1 MMSCP
6 STAYPARLMALLPA
20 VCAPAPGARL
30 LPGVALSAVLAASA
44 SGVVLLPGIREHGLG
59 ALTLALVLGMVVG
72 NTVYPRL
79 AAASAPGVTLCRQ
92 CLLRLGVVLFGL
104 RLTWQDLARVG
115 VAGVAVDALV
125 LGSTFLLAWYV
136 GVRWLRLDRKTALLI
151 AAGNSICGAAA
162 VMAAEPI
169 VRARTEHVAVAVA
182 TVVIFGTLA
191 VFLYPFLYTINARWP
206 LIAGGTAG
214 LGIYAG
220 STVHEVAQVIAAAHP
235 LGDAAVRSAVVAK
248 MVRVMM
254 LAPVLLGMSWL
265 IARRT
270 APAGGDHRA
279 ARVQVPWFAF
289 AFIAATGIASLPL
302 IPASSSAVLARF
314 DGFVLAMAMAALGL
328 GTQLSAL
335 RLAGL
340 RPLLLG
346 LILFVWL
353 VTGGAAI
360 NHWLAPAR

>member
-1 MMSCP
+1 MTTSP
-6 STAYPARLMALLPA
+6 SPAFHARLTARLPA
-20 VCAPAPGARL
+20 MCAPVAGARL
-30 LPGVALSAVLAASA
+30 LPGVALGAILAASA
-44 SGVVLLPGIREHGLG
+44 SALALLPGIREHGLG
-59 ALTLALVLGMVVG
+59 TLTLALVLGMAVG

-79 AAASAPGVTLCRQ
+79 AAAGAPGVALCRQ

-136 GVRWLRLDRKTALLI
+136 GVRWLRLDRRTALLI

-169 VRARTEHVAVAVA
+169 VRARSEHVAVAVA

-191 VFLYPFLYTINARWP
+191 VFLYPFLYTINLRWP
-206 LIAGGTAG
+206 LIAGGAGG
-214 LGIYAG
+214 LGIYTG
-220 STVHEVAQVIAAAHP
+220 STVHEVAQVIAAANP
-235 LGDAAVRSAVVAK
+235 LGDAAVKSAVVAK

-254 LAPVLLGMSWL
+254 LAPVLLGLSWQ

-270 APAGGDHRA
+270 AAAGGAVRA

-302 IPASSSAVLARF
+302 LPAAMSAVLARL

-335 RLAGL
+335 RVAGL

-346 LILFVWL
+346 LIVFAWL
-353 VTGGAAI
+353 VIGGAAI
-360 NHWLAPAR
+360 NHGLAPAG